1 MGNHYRCADVH
12 SGNSCGE
19 HLEENMTEIDKNMNV
34 SLISHFQT
42 TFCYDFLHRMD
53 HDPSCLD
60 VCVGYPQAGVGSPT
74 TPSKVQSGKLIR
86 RNDSETEN

>member
-34 SLISHFQT
+34 SLISH
-42 TFCYDFLHRMD
+42 
-53 HDPSCLD
+53 S
-60 VCVGYPQAGVGSPT
+60 
-74 TPSKVQSGKLIR
+74 
-86 RNDSETEN
+86 

>member
-34 SLISHFQT
+34 SLISHSKT
-42 TFCYDFLHRMD
+42 TFSYDFLH
-53 HDPSCLD
+53 L
-60 VCVGYPQAGVGSPT
+60 VSPV
-74 TPSKVQSGKLIR
+74 SQKKKVTQFCNQVTLNNNYIVDK
-86 RNDSETEN
+86 